1 MAKMTPEQEARYA
14 LNWEVAKSDLPKGAQ
29 LAYDRLVE
37 ERARADAQVP
47 VSLGN
52 EMTAAAAGRGYLRAS
67 HADRDHV
74 IDTLKAAFVQGR
86 LTKDEFDLRVSQT
99 LTSRTYADLAT
110 LTADL
115 PAGLI
120 GAQLRRKA
128 PPAQA
133 PAVNKPLLWGSY
145 AILMAA
151 MGSMAVAFPAGSLL
165 LLSIGVLAILI
176 AAPIAGTLTLDSWRE
191 KHSHRQLPPRAARH
205 GHALD
210 SEPGSGIGN
219 DLILCQAHRDT
230 RASRLLRHSV
240 TQRIWRSV
248 PTRRASAGLC
258 T

>member
-37 ERARADAQVP
+37 ERARADPQVP
-47 VSLGN
+47 VSLGI
-52 EMTAAAAGRGYLRAS
+52 EITAAAAGRGYLRAS
-67 HADRDHV
+67 HADREHV
-74 IDTLKAAFVQGR
+74 IDALKAAFVQGR
-86 LTKDEFDLRVSQT
+86 LTKDEFELRVSQT

-128 PPAQA
+128 APAQA

-151 MGSMAVAFPAGSLL
+151 IGSMAAAFPAGSLL
-165 LLSIGVLAILI
+165 LLSISVLAILI

-191 KHSHRQLPPRAARH
+191 KHSHRQPPPPAARR

-210 SEPGSGIGN
+210 GEPASGTGN
-219 DLILCQAHRDT
+219 NLILCGGHEWSVHR
-230 RASRLLRHSV
+230 SRHRGRKAVANGGSV
-240 TQRIWRSV
+240 FV
-248 PTRRASAGLC
+248 DVFAG
-258 T
+258 